1 MGATFVVTLREAFEA
16 ALLLGIVY
24 AYLERVGARTEYRWV
39 TLGGVLGL
47 VASVAAGVAVSFLSG
62 PLLDLGPDLVAAA
75 VIFVAGALVTQR
87 RRGVR
92 QHTRA
97 LQGHV
102 DPRPGQGPG
111 PPPPWVLGL
120 GALTRRVRR
129 RGVAG
134 AVPWG

>member
-75 VIFVAGALVTQR
+75 VIFVAVALVTR
-87 RRGVR
+87 ASPVGCP
-92 QHTRA
+92 HTRA
-97 LQGHV
+97 LT
-102 DPRPGQGPG
+102 
-111 PPPPWVLGL
+111 
-120 GALTRRVRR
+120 GA
-129 RGVAG
+129 
-134 AVPWG
+134 